1 MAYQQTA
8 KARRVFVRQLED
20 GVVSA
25 KIRLGW
31 ARGIVS
37 DWEKKVREAQKL
49 LREAKRGKQ

>member
-1 MAYQQTA
+1 MQQTA
-8 KARRVFVRQLED
+8 KARRGFIRQLED